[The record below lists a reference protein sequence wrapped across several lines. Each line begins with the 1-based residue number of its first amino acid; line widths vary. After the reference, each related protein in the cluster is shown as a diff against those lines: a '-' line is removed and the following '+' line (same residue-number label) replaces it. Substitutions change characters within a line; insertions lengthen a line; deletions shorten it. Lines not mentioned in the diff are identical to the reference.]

1 MKSPTSAIA
10 WRSSSK
16 SSSQGDQCVEVA
28 ALPSGIGIRDSKNP
42 TGSKITLSRREF
54 GRLVDA
60 IRAGRHEI

>member
-1 MKSPTSAIA
+1 MTPDPSVIA
-10 WRSSSK
+10 WRKSGRSSG
-16 SSSQGDQCVEVA
+16 QGDQCVEVA